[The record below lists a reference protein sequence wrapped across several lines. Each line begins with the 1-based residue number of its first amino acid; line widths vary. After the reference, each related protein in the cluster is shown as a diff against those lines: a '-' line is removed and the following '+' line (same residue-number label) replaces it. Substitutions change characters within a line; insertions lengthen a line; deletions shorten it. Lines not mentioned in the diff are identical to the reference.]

1 MDLSIFLASAVA
13 SGFATLL
20 FVPWLIRNLQGT
32 TLVGKDLNKP
42 DRPTVP
48 EMGGVGVIIGFCVG
62 VTVITLLASTDTLSA
77 MGRYYNVAV
86 SAALGAGFVGLLD
99 DMFHFRQRTKALVPF
114 VLALP
119 LGVVV
124 YTSGDVYLLGWGIG
138 FAMVIAVPFGVT
150 SAANAANMLE
160 GYNGLGAGLMSII
173 SVALIALSLLQ
184 GATEGLFI
192 LFPLLGALLA
202 FLWYNRFPSRVFPG
216 DSMTLFAGACV
227 ACAAIISSPP
237 LKTQGAILF
246 APMIAEFVL
255 KARSHFTAENY
266 GVSAPDGRLRY
277 EGRIESIIHL
287 LLRRGRFREWEV
299 VGILWGIEAAVSLA
313 VIIVVGLRLW

>member
-20 FVPWLIRNLQGT
+20 FVPWLIRNLRGT

-48 EMGGVGVIIGFCVG
+48 EMGGVSVIIGFCVG

-77 MGRYYNVAV
+77 MGRYYYVAV

-173 SVALIALSLLQ
+173 SVALIALSLFQ
-184 GATEGLFI
+184 
-192 LFPLLGALLA
+192 
-202 FLWYNRFPSRVFPG
+202 G

-255 KARSHFTAENY
+255 KARSHFTA
-266 GVSAPDGRLRY
+266 
-277 EGRIESIIHL
+277 
-287 LLRRGRFREWEV
+287 
-299 VGILWGIEAAVSLA
+299 
-313 VIIVVGLRLW
+313 

>member
-1 MDLSIFLASAVA
+1 
-13 SGFATLL
+13 
-20 FVPWLIRNLQGT
+20 
-32 TLVGKDLNKP
+32 
-42 DRPTVP
+42 
-48 EMGGVGVIIGFCVG
+48 
-62 VTVITLLASTDTLSA
+62 
-77 MGRYYNVAV
+77 
-86 SAALGAGFVGLLD
+86 
-99 DMFHFRQRTKALVPF
+99 
-114 VLALP
+114 
-119 LGVVV
+119 
-124 YTSGDVYLLGWGIG
+124 
-138 FAMVIAVPFGVT
+138 
-150 SAANAANMLE
+150 
-160 GYNGLGAGLMSII
+160 
-173 SVALIALSLLQ
+173 
-184 GATEGLFI
+184 
-192 LFPLLGALLA
+192 
-202 FLWYNRFPSRVFPG
+202 
-216 DSMTLFAGACV
+216 MTLFAGACV

>member
-1 MDLSIFLASAVA
+1 MDLSLFLASAVA
-13 SGFATLL
+13 SFFATVL
-20 FVPWLIRNLQGT
+20 FVPWLIRNLRGT

-48 EMGGVGVIIGFCVG
+48 EMGGVGVMLGFCVG
-62 VTVITLLASTDTLSA
+62 VAVIIILASADTFATLGRFYYVALSA
-77 MGRYYNVAV
+77 AF
-86 SAALGAGFVGLLD
+86 GAGVVGLLD
-99 DMFHFRQRTKALVPF
+99 DMFRLRQRTKAVVPF

-119 LGVVV
+119 LGAVV
-124 YTSGDVYLLGWGIG
+124 YASGDVYLLGWSIG
-138 FAMVIAVPFGVT
+138 LATVIAVPFGVT

-216 DSMTLFAGACV
+216 DSMTLFAGACI

-246 APMIAEFVL
+246 TPMIAEFVL
-255 KARSHFTAENY
+255 KARSHFQAENY
-266 GVSAPDGRLRY
+266 ALPANDGRLRY

-287 LLRRGRFREWEV
+287 LLRRGRFREWEL
-299 VGILWGIEAAVSLA
+299 VGILWGIEAIVSAAVILA
-313 VIIVVGLRLW
+313 VGLKLW